1 MKRQIG
7 FEILDVRTLLSA
19 LPILG
24 PCAPVEREAAEIWS
38 WRADALPELMVC
50 AAGAEFLESASGAA
64 SDADS
69 VSDADPAGDPV
80 GEMAGGSSFC
90 VTPLAYG
97 FFSVEFLLPGSSSQF
112 VFLTGLRSADV
123 AAIEAVL
130 EAPSRSGLTPDA
142 ETEGEETVFSTSQCF
157 LDDFSGN
164 FPDAEKERGN
174 SDDSAMCWAAV
185 CANLLEF
192 TGWGSSLEDSETG
205 ERLFSNEDAIF
216 DVFCKNFQNSAGH
229 IFYGLD
235 WFLTGAYPVQGNALW
250 SQLEVEGSGGF
261 HADHAALESAEACR
275 DVFSYDFLRDVSD
288 LEELTNALRGGYGI
302 GLSMGWYLA
311 QAGYVRD
318 DGHSA
323 TCWGFLYDTAFGT
336 DSPERYVGLLISD
349 SDDSRQEIAEESPN
363 ELHLV
368 GLGWDENQA
377 EMVNGYPVFL
387 TDYPASSGSRLPFVE
402 TYVKLAPMSRF
413 SDGGSDGEGS
423 GFGENGETVCRF
435 DLNEDGKT
443 AIRDLILFAHQYGKE
458 TAGNEKAQ
466 RADFNGDAGVNIQ
479 DLIAFAKHY
488 GRECRGTGSC
498 AIPISETTELRSI
511 GETGGASGESSFG
524 MMASTSWAVNG
535 KLPADS
541 VPIDCG
547 RQDGGWGAEIPV
559 SAEISAEILDR
570 IFAEGEWGS

>member
-7 FEILDVRTLLSA
+7 FEILEVRTLLSA

-24 PCAPVEREAAEIWS
+24 PCASAERESAEIWN
-38 WRADALPELMVC
+38 WRAEALPELTVR

-64 SDADS
+64 SEEDP
-69 VSDADPAGDPV
+69 VSDTDPAGDPV
-80 GEMAGGSSFC
+80 GEMAGGSSLG
-90 VTPLAYG
+90 VIPLADG

-112 VFLTGLRSADV
+112 VFLTGLRWADV
-123 AAIEAVL
+123 AAIEAAIEV
-130 EAPSRSGLTPDA
+130 PCRSGQTPDFG
-142 ETEGEETVFSTSQCF
+142 TEGEETAFSASQCF

-192 TGWGSSLEDSETG
+192 TGWGSSLGDSGTG

-235 WFLTGAYPVQGNALW
+235 WFLTGACPVQGNALW

-261 HADHAALESAEACR
+261 HADHSALESAEACR
-275 DVFSYDFLRDVSD
+275 DVFSYDFLRDTSD

-323 TCWGFLYDTAFGT
+323 TCWGFLYDAAFGT
-336 DSPERYVGLLISD
+336 DSPEHYVGLLISD

-368 GLGWDENQA
+368 GLGWDEDQA

-413 SDGGSDGEGS
+413 SDDGTDGEGNGS
-423 GFGENGETVCRF
+423 GENAETVCRF
-435 DLNEDGKT
+435 DLNGDGKT

-466 RADFNGDAGVNIQ
+466 RADFNGDADVNIQ

-498 AIPISETTELRSI
+498 AVPIFETTERRSE
-511 GETGGASGESSFG
+511 GETGRASGGSCWGMRESVSL
-524 MMASTSWAVNG
+524 AVNE
-535 KLPADS
+535 KLFAGS
-541 VPIDCG
+541 VSTAEEG
-547 RQDGGWGAEIPV
+547 QENGSVEIPV
-559 SAEISAEILDR
+559 RAEFSAEILDR